1 MGDNKEKPEYLEISC
16 QNIEFSA
23 ELGEIVEDSFA
34 IHAADKYTEGKI
46 YSSDTRMRVHE
57 NTFSGEETQ
66 VSYCFDGTSV
76 EAGSSIRGE
85 FVLISNR
92 GEYVIPYHVS
102 VQKPRMQSSLGT
114 IKNLFHFT
122 NLAQTNWEEAVALFY
137 ARNFASILHR
147 SDKNAVMS
155 YTGLT
160 RNEGNEQNVE
170 EFLIEISKK
179 TPIIYTFDIEGFLLE
194 DVQDSIVKSIV
205 IQKSSWGYGCVQVWI
220 KGDFISTARQQL
232 TNADFVENQ
241 CVFDIYIDASKLH
254 EGVNSGAVIFS
265 DACNEY
271 TIPVDILMEE
281 EQEQRTENR
290 RQRRAVC
297 DMIRSYVDMRME
309 KITLA
314 QWLHRFEK
322 ALEILL
328 EMDEDSILYNLYRVQ
343 LLIAKERFNEAKWY
357 LDLLEQRLSK
367 EPSDIFQNCYY
378 LYLTT
383 LINCA
388 EDYVKNISD
397 EIETIYANNPSAWH
411 LGWFVLQL
419 NEDLFRNKEQRWQ
432 FMEEMFENG
441 CTSPLLLCEAVLLLL
456 ERPTF
461 LLKLDKFEENVLWH
475 GARQQILKPEL
486 IEQLQ
491 YLAARK
497 KAYSALLVRILGKV
511 YEAYGSPQTV
521 ASVCHILILGG
532 KKGAACYPWYAL
544 GVEHSV
550 RVTGLYEYYMMSLE
564 LDKYGDIKG
573 SIEIPKMV
581 LMYFAYQSNLD
592 YELNAFLYA
601 YIIKNKDKYPDLEQ
615 SYRIAI
621 ERFVVDQI
629 RLGHI
634 NENLAYLYKN
644 MLAPQMVTDEMAY
657 AFTPLLFMH
666 RIYVDNPKVKNIVV
680 IHEKVNGE
688 SSYPVENCVCMIPIY
703 GSEYKLFLQD
713 EHGNRFTKSI
723 HYENKQ
729 LMDPKRQVAY
739 ISGYM
744 QGRLSFDIY
753 LCEVDKNYITITQDN
768 VRRFKNLAESPQVV
782 ESFKKEIR
790 TKLLRFYYDNDMI
803 GELDAFLEDV
813 EADDME
819 ASERAEFIKYLISRG
834 MFDKAYYWL
843 RSFGV
848 ADVESKAVARLV
860 SKRIVSKEYEYDEFL
875 VNVAHYIYKNM
886 KYDENI
892 LR

>member
-102 VQKPRMQSSLGT
+102 VQRPRLQSSLGT

-397 EIETIYANNPSAWH
+397 EIETIYVNNPSEWR

-419 NEDLFRNKEQRWQ
+419 NEELFRNKEQRWK

-441 CTSPLLLCEAVLLLL
+441 CTSPLLLCEAVMLLL

-497 KAYSALLVRILGKV
+497 KEYSALLVRILGKV

-532 KKGAACYPWYAL
+532 KKGAACYPW
-544 GVEHSV
+544 
-550 RVTGLYEYYMMSLE
+550 
-564 LDKYGDIKG
+564 
-573 SIEIPKMV
+573 
-581 LMYFAYQSNLD
+581 
-592 YELNAFLYA
+592 
-601 YIIKNKDKYPDLEQ
+601 
-615 SYRIAI
+615 
-621 ERFVVDQI
+621 
-629 RLGHI
+629 
-634 NENLAYLYKN
+634 
-644 MLAPQMVTDEMAY
+644 
-657 AFTPLLFMH
+657 
-666 RIYVDNPKVKNIVV
+666 
-680 IHEKVNGE
+680 
-688 SSYPVENCVCMIPIY
+688 
-703 GSEYKLFLQD
+703 
-713 EHGNRFTKSI
+713 
-723 HYENKQ
+723 
-729 LMDPKRQVAY
+729 
-739 ISGYM
+739 
-744 QGRLSFDIY
+744 
-753 LCEVDKNYITITQDN
+753 
-768 VRRFKNLAESPQVV
+768 
-782 ESFKKEIR
+782 
-790 TKLLRFYYDNDMI
+790 
-803 GELDAFLEDV
+803 
-813 EADDME
+813 
-819 ASERAEFIKYLISRG
+819 
-834 MFDKAYYWL
+834 
-843 RSFGV
+843 
-848 ADVESKAVARLV
+848 
-860 SKRIVSKEYEYDEFL
+860 
-875 VNVAHYIYKNM
+875 
-886 KYDENI
+886 
-892 LR
+892 